1 MSPTRDKEKEN
12 TAQNEDR
19 NGNRQKWGSRL
30 ALDSRHRLLLKLQD
44 KGRPP
49 SRNRNFTL
57 CLNW

>member
-1 MSPTRDKEKEN
+1 MSPTRDKEKKN
-12 TAQNEDR
+12 AAQNEDP

-44 KGRPP
+44 KVRPP
-49 SRNRNFTL
+49 SQNRNFTL

>member
-49 SRNRNFTL
+49 S
-57 CLNW
+57 